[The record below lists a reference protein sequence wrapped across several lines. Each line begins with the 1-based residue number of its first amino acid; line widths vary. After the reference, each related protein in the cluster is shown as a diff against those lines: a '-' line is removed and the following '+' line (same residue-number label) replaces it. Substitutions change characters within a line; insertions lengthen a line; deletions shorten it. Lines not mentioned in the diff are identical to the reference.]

1 MKITIQVLLSLVFL
15 NMAGCNPPSGNSKG
29 ESISGSDSVN
39 ARQGISDSR
48 PLTAGDTAA
57 KNSMKTPDVNQLTG
71 DWLRTDGGKT
81 IRIKGA
87 TPDGKLNAEYF
98 NPKPIHVGQ
107 AEWLVKNNILVIVVE
122 LQDVNYPGSR
132 YALEY
137 IPAEDVLAGVYYQAV
152 EKENYEVEFVRQK

>member
-1 MKITIQVLLSLVFL
+1 MKVRTILSISLVFL
-15 NMAGCNPPSGNSKG
+15 ILISCNRPDGNSGSKFF
-29 ESISGSDSVN
+29 SNSDSLLAEAN
-39 ARQGISDSR
+39 KTDSQT
-48 PLTAGDTAA
+48 LTAGDTAA

-107 AEWLVKNNILVIVVE
+107 AEWLVKNSSLVIIVE

-137 IPAEDVLAGVYYQAV
+137 IEAEDVLAGVYYQAV
-152 EKENYEVEFVRQK
+152 DKENFEVEFVRQK